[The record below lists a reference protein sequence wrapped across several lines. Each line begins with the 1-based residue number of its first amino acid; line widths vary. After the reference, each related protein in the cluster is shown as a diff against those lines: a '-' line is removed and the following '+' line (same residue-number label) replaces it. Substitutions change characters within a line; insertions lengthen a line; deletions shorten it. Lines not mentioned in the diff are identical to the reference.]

1 MIFAMAVL
9 TEISTVL
16 FFATTVVMKNST
28 VVAKFTTVIYGFA
41 PFCVRHNQPQI
52 SDRPMHGVQ
61 KPASDSGQT
70 NAWGA
75 ETCLRFRADLCMECR
90 NPPQVQG
97 IFMHGVQKR
106 APSSGHI
113 YAWGAETC
121 LRFRA
126 DLCMGCRNPPQFQG
140 RLMHGVHKL
149 ASDSGQT
156 FQTLEWFVRVLSLVL
171 STAKSY
177 LPDVRQVV
185 QKTVRGTAL

>member
-1 MIFAMAVL
+1 M
-9 TEISTVL
+9 
-16 FFATTVVMKNST
+16 
-28 VVAKFTTVIYGFA
+28 
-41 PFCVRHNQPQI
+41 PQI
-52 SDRPMHGVQ
+52 
-61 KPASDSGQT
+61 
-70 NAWGA
+70 
-75 ETCLRFRADLCMECR
+75 
-90 NPPQVQG
+90 QG

-106 APSSGHI
+106 ASDSGHI

-126 DLCMGCRNPPQFQG
+126 YLCMGCRNPPQFQG
-140 RLMHGVHKL
+140 ILMHGVHKL

-156 FQTLEWFVRVLSLVL
+156 FQTLEWFVRVLSLVP